1 LPPRA
6 GIHLRPAGR
15 RRRESIVMP
24 STHHR
29 ITRKELKRPDEFVSI
44 VESAEE
50 FFLNNL
56 RQVIISAVVVLAVAS
71 VAAGTYF
78 YEVHRD
84 RTTANQFYTALKALN
99 GKNYDTA
106 AQDFVRLAQAEPN
119 RCLGRLARF
128 YAGLAYLGQNDLP
141 HARDA
146 LIAFLG
152 EEHDPTYLSLA
163 RTDLAVVYEKMGEFS
178 RAENEYRQ
186 ASAVPGPEQAR
197 AELGVARMMMQQGN
211 SSGAIEVYRQFLAE
225 HPFSEQREE
234 VLESLAML
242 GAPASAPAPKK
253 ASALAPGQPLP
264 VLAPAPAAPAVKPN

>member
-1 LPPRA
+1 
-6 GIHLRPAGR
+6 LRPAAR

-24 STHHR
+24 STHRR
-29 ITRKELKRPDEFVSI
+29 ISRKQLKQPDEFVSI
-44 VESAEE
+44 IESAEE
-50 FFLNNL
+50 FFLSNL
-56 RQVIISAVVVLAVAS
+56 KQVIVSAVIVLAVAA

-84 RTTANQFYTALKALN
+84 RVTAGQFYSALSALN
-99 GKNYDTA
+99 SRNYDTA
-106 AQDFVRLAQAEPN
+106 AQDFSRLARSEPN
-119 RCLGRLARF
+119 RRLGRLAQL

-152 EEHDPTYLSLA
+152 EEHDPTYMSLA
-163 RTDLAVVYEKMGEFS
+163 RTDLAVVYEKMGEFAK
-178 RAENEYRQ
+178 AENEYRQ

-211 SSGAIEVYRQFLAE
+211 NPGAIEVYRQFLAG
-225 HPFSEQREE
+225 HPFSEQRNE

-242 GAPASAPAPKK
+242 GASAAAPTPTKAGAPAP
-253 ASALAPGQPLP
+253 GHPLS
-264 VLAPAPAAPAVKPN
+264 VLTPPPAAKRK